1 MTGMLPTISDAAVQA
16 RAWCHGRDAVEQFA
30 AFPQV
35 TPLEPAEPE
44 AAQERKPR
52 EWKRWKIATV
62 ACFIIL
68 VALGLAA
75 YAAAASYESVS
86 HLAAAKNVPLSSY
99 TPAGIDGGLFGVIV
113 IDIALTWAGQPLGWL
128 RLMARLFAAGTIAAN
143 ASAGWPDPAG
153 VGLRIAAPA
162 LFVVLTEVARAV
174 LLRRNRD
181 QGVREEGIPLARWLI
196 APAQTFAMWRRMML
210 WRVRD
215 YGLAVE
221 LDLSRRRAI
230 VALTSH
236 YAPADWRKT
245 APADLVWM
253 LRNGV
258 RMTEALDLVAK
269 LVAPPPVRYVAPVMA
284 PPVAPESGPAPAL
297 ADGPHTALPP
307 ALPAGPSAA
316 PGVAPQAAPAT
327 TLEVAPAQA
336 AATVRR
342 PASRLVKGPQA
353 ERARTAYRKSLREG
367 QPISD
372 RELGKQFGRS
382 RNWGAARIRECDGGP
397 QLAGQTAQA
406 SG

>member
-1 MTGMLPTISDAAVQA
+1 MTGMLPTISDAAAKAQ
-16 RAWCHGRDAVEQFA
+16 AWCSGREALEPA

-35 TPLEPAEPE
+35 IELETSQPE
-44 AAQERKPR
+44 ATQERKPR
-52 EWKRWKIATV
+52 DWKRWKIATV

-68 VALGLAA
+68 IALGLAG

-86 HLAAAKNVPLSSY
+86 HLAASKNVPLSTY

-143 ASAGWPDPAG
+143 ASAGWPDAAG

-215 YGLAVE
+215 YSEAVE

-230 VALTSH
+230 VALNSR
-236 YAPADWRKT
+236 YAPGDWRKA

-258 RMTEALDLVAK
+258 RMTEALGLVDA
-269 LVAPPPVRYVAPVMA
+269 LTAQEVAHATAHETAPSDGPAVAPPAGPSTAHQDGPPVAPDGSPSAAPGMDHAPAPARTQQPA
-284 PPVAPESGPAPAL
+284 PPVAP
-297 ADGPHTALPP
+297 
-307 ALPAGPSAA
+307 
-316 PGVAPQAAPAT
+316 
-327 TLEVAPAQA
+327 
-336 AATVRR
+336 RR
-342 PASRLVKGPQA
+342 PSKVSREPDA
-353 ERARTAYRKSLREG
+353 ERARTEYRKSLRKGE
-367 QPISD
+367 PLSD
-372 RELGKQFGRS
+372 RALADMFSRS
-382 RNWGAARIRECDGGP
+382 RNWGAARIRECEGGP
-397 QLAGQTAQA
+397 KLADQSARA